1 MATRDGK
8 QFVDRLRRFPREVW
22 IEGELV
28 TDVAAHPAFRR
39 SVLQLARLYDMQQ
52 EPELRD
58 ALTFVVPETGAN
70 RHSLRHLAFRRSPD
84 SRMDI
89 RR

>member
-28 TDVAAHPAFRR
+28 TDVAKHPAFRR
-39 SVLQLARLYDMQQ
+39 SVQQLAHLYDMQQ
-52 EPELRD
+52 EPGLRD
-58 ALTFVVPETGAN
+58 ALTFVVPETGERAGTAFMPLGRN
-70 RHSLRHLAFRRSPD
+70 LTPLAG
-84 SRMDI
+84 
-89 RR
+89 